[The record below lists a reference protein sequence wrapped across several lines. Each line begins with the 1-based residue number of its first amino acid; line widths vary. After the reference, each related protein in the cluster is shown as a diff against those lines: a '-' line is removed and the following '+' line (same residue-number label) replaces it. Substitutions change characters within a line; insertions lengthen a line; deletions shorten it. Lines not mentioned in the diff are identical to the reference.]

1 MHCTHL
7 EMISLT
13 YRNDVRQFYSQL
25 DNRLFTENQI
35 LILLSVCLNLNNY
48 YSNLYYSSIILLTWM
63 KILLIYSRVNE
74 TRIRIF
80 QFKYVLHWWI
90 LIIKMAW
97 ANQQLI
103 FLIWSQLETEQIV
116 LALTYFN
123 GAIQLI
129 NQ

>member
-7 EMISLT
+7 EVISLT
-13 YRNDVRQFYSQL
+13 YRNDVRQLYSQL

-103 FLIWSQLETEQIV
+103 FLIWSQLETEQIG

-123 GAIQLI
+123 SAIQLI